1 MADLDHVVVAVPGLQ
16 LEVMVADPRWSDLAI
31 ASLIEPMLAAVVAEF
46 EDPLG
51 SACLALSNDDHVHQ
65 LNKQFRGM
73 DNLLGFDHTTSEEA
87 EEMEALERGVLASL
101 GIPDPYDDET
111 FELG

>member
-1 MADLDHVVVAVPGLQ
+1 MTAPMADLDHVVVAVPGLQ

-51 SACLALSNDDHVHQ
+51 SACQHC
-65 LNKQFRGM
+65 R
-73 DNLLGFDHTTSEEA
+73 TTTMCIS
-87 EEMEALERGVLASL
+87 
-101 GIPDPYDDET
+101 
-111 FELG
+111 